1 MYTFTLEEAH
11 MFVIYSND
19 DEILIT
25 TAELEE
31 EMIKEW
37 FSVGTGRIL
46 EEYDRGLSGHT
57 AVCIK
62 ASMRLS

>member
-1 MYTFTLEEAH
+1 

-37 FSVGTGRIL
+37 FSMGRIL

-62 ASMRLS
+62 ATMRLA

>member
-1 MYTFTLEEAH
+1 
-11 MFVIYSND
+11 MFVIYSNA

-31 EMIKEW
+31 EMAKEW
-37 FSVGTGRIL
+37 FSEDAGRIL
-46 EEYDRGLSGHT
+46 EEYDRGMSGAT

-62 ASMRLS
+62 ASMKIA